1 MIQHI
6 PEELINHQ
14 HENLMWFIVLFI
26 IILCIIPGHNA
37 DGKPVFLHEV
47 WPLRSEI
54 RDIEQRYVI
63 PAMFREVYAKIE
75 TGSPTWAQL
84 KAPEGKL
91 YPWDQSS
98 TYIKNP
104 PFFEGM
110 TKVGKEFV
118 I

>member
-1 MIQHI
+1 MV
-6 PEELINHQ
+6 LI
-14 HENLMWFIVLFI
+14 LTTMKISYIIWFLVLFAI
-26 IILCIIPGHNA
+26 IICIIPGHNA

-47 WPLRSEI
+47 WPLRTEI
-54 RDIEQRYVI
+54 RDIEQQYVI
-63 PAMFREVYAKIE
+63 PAMFHEVYAKIQ
-75 TGSPTWAQL
+75 TGSPNWAQL

-91 YPWDQSS
+91 YPWDPSS

-110 TKVGKEFV
+110 TKVGRGFV

>member
-1 MIQHI
+1 MVSC
-6 PEELINHQ
+6 
-14 HENLMWFIVLFI
+14 FIHHHFR
-26 IILCIIPGHNA
+26 IIPGHNA

-54 RDIEQRYVI
+54 RDIEQQYVI

-75 TGSPTWAQL
+75 TGSPNWAQL

-91 YPWDQSS
+91 YPWDPSS

-110 TKVGKEFV
+110 TKVGKGFV

>member
-1 MIQHI
+1 LFFANKFLLLVF
-6 PEELINHQ
+6 LI
-14 HENLMWFIVLFI
+14 FILYPI
-26 IILCIIPGHNA
+26 SGHSA
-37 DGKPVFLHEV
+37 DGKPVFLHEI

-54 RDIEQRYVI
+54 HDVEQKYVI

-75 TGSPTWAQL
+75 TGSQNWAQL

-91 YPWDQSS
+91 YPWDPSS

-110 TKVGKEFV
+110 TKVGKRLLCKF
-118 I
+118 IIFT